1 MEEFDYKKFLVE
13 NRLTLNSRLLR
24 ENMEGVK
31 IEGNTPIPAEAWKSY
46 YTEYVDEIEGS
57 MYAIEPEDQSFAKA
71 TVNHMKKGIQD
82 PPLTLDAAIEFLRKQ
97 YQLAG
102 NGFGMMGEEDPT
114 QAILDIV
121 IIHNTNPSTQFDAD
135 QLDDIEKYVDANYSR
150 LISEEE
156 QLSLFSDEEVSEP
169 APEPVEPNIEMV
181 TKDYKSRKGELDAM
195 GPEKNKY
202 AQEFAKWAKTKI
214 KDLNFGDKTM
224 LSFHLEKLFGLT
236 KYSRFPLPDGRKENF
251 LPVEVLEAWKSSND
265 PKYLGLLVYFD
276 RMFSPRRY

>member
-1 MEEFDYKKFLVE
+1 
-13 NRLTLNSRLLR
+13 
-24 ENMEGVK
+24 
-31 IEGNTPIPAEAWKSY
+31 
-46 YTEYVDEIEGS
+46 
-57 MYAIEPEDQSFAKA
+57 
-71 TVNHMKKGIQD
+71 MKKGIQD

-224 LSFHLEKLFGLT
+224 ISHHLEKLFGVS

-276 RMFSPRRY
+276 RMLSPRRY